1 MDKEIC
7 NALEVLAAEEI
18 MAGYQYQ
25 VVAPYLA
32 GMEREAIS
40 EFLETTATDEVDDH
54 FKKLQQRMSELGYT
68 PRTLFDFN
76 SISTLSRCE
85 YVLVSSLTDLL
96 PLMDRYIASEQ
107 CAIDHYMELI
117 KLCGDSDPVTK
128 RMAEEIMA
136 AEYEHHEGFSSFKAD
151 LQTLIGNAD

>member
-1 MDKEIC
+1 MDKAIC
-7 NALEVLAAEEI
+7 KALEVLAAEEI

-25 VVAPYLA
+25 VVAPYLV

-40 EFLETTATDEVDDH
+40 EFLVTTATDEVDDH

-76 SISTLSRCE
+76 SVSSLSRCE

-96 PLMDRYIASEQ
+96 SLMDRYIESEQ
-107 CAIDHYMELI
+107 CAIDHYMKLI
-117 KLCGDSDPVTK
+117 QMCGDADPVTK
-128 RMAEEIMA
+128 RLAEEIMA
-136 AEYEHHEGFSSFKAD
+136 DEYEHHEGFSSFRAD
-151 LQTLIGNAD
+151 LQTLVGGVN